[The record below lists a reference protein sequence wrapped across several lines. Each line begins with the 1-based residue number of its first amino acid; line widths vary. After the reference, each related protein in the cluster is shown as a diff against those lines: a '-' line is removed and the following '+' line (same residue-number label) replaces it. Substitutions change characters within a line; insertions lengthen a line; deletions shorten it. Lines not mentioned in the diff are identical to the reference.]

1 MPRRRRRDP
10 EHDSLL
16 RLRDL
21 ERTKDYDAAIDLL
34 REIEA
39 RLRAKLPRT

>member
-1 MPRRRRRDP
+1 MPRRRTP

-21 ERTKDYDAAIDLL
+21 EKSRDYQGAIDLL

-39 RLRAKLPRT
+39 RLRAKLPTT

>member
-1 MPRRRRRDP
+1 MPRRRRTP
-10 EHDSLL
+10 EHDSLI

-21 ERTKDYDAAIDLL
+21 TRERDYDGAIDLL

-39 RLRAKLPRT
+39 RLRAKLPGT

>member
-1 MPRRRRRDP
+1 MPRRHRTP
-10 EHDSLL
+10 EHDSLI

-21 ERTKDYDAAIDLL
+21 EQKREYSAAIDLL